1 MRICLVGPGMM
12 PIPPTGWGACE
23 ILIWN
28 YYETLIKYGHEVK
41 IVNTPN
47 INQMVFEI
55 NSFNPDIVHVQYDDY
70 YRLDNFINPQ
80 LKNKTIITSHYAYLE
95 QPNKHGGYSSIFN
108 GFVNSNSHI
117 FALSEGIKNTYIQYG
132 RNSETISV
140 IPNGVRCELF
150 NFKEECEDKSIYLA
164 KIDYRKRQYLFHNIK
179 DLYFAGNISDNRYNK
194 NNYLGE
200 WNKDYLHQNLTNFA
214 NLVLLSDGEAH
225 PLVCLEALSAGLGLV
240 ISEYAAA
247 NLDTSLEW
255 IDVISESKI
264 NDLDY
269 VSDIIIE
276 NRRKSRLNRD
286 KIRKY
291 AIDKF
296 SYDKIYNSYIS
307 EIKKIFNL

>member
-1 MRICLVGPGMM
+1 
-12 PIPPTGWGACE
+12 
-23 ILIWN
+23 
-28 YYETLIKYGHEVK
+28 
-41 IVNTPN
+41 
-47 INQMVFEI
+47 
-55 NSFNPDIVHVQYDDY
+55 
-70 YRLDNFINPQ
+70 
-80 LKNKTIITSHYAYLE
+80 
-95 QPNKHGGYSSIFN
+95 
-108 GFVNSNSHI
+108 
-117 FALSEGIKNTYIQYG
+117 
-132 RNSETISV
+132 
-140 IPNGVRCELF
+140 
-150 NFKEECEDKSIYLA
+150 
-164 KIDYRKRQYLFHNIK
+164 
-179 DLYFAGNISDNRYNK
+179 
-194 NNYLGE
+194 
-200 WNKDYLHQNLTNFA
+200 
-214 NLVLLSDGEAH
+214 
-225 PLVCLEALSAGLGLV
+225 LGLV